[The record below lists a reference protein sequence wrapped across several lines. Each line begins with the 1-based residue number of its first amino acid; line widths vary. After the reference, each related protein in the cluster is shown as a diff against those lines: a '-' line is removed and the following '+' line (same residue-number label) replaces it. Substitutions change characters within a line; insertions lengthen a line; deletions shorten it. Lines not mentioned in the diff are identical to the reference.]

1 MLCLPTRRHRVL
13 LHRYGRSSGP
23 PGKTNFSLLESNE
36 ILCSNTSRLHIPC
49 WSPADMREMFDEL
62 GVLGRGGFGVVY
74 HVRHRLDGLEYA
86 VKKVPIAS
94 TRSARISSGS
104 KNDLDEILRELRTL
118 ARLDHPNVV
127 RYFAGWIE
135 WADVSSFLHG
145 SDESVVSRVSTI
157 SISDDAAPGATD
169 DSLVLRD
176 DVYIRASDG
185 IRFESSRP
193 SSKSAPS
200 HASSPSRMRVSPNSP
215 GASRSAHQDLTS
227 SAMAATEAAEK
238 GPIDKTNVEDA
249 ATGLSVTNANDF
261 GRTSTFESE
270 TSVPAAKPSLALHL
284 QMGLYPMTLA
294 DFINPNPGTAVKPLT
309 HCFHVQPTIDIL
321 MTLLDG
327 VAYLHSQ
334 GIVHRDLKP
343 ANVFIAANNN
353 PRDARGVVDLFLCSE
368 CRASGNA
375 QAVKLS
381 LRIGD
386 FGLVT
391 TLAQPTSRSP
401 DNAGI
406 SHDATVVIEK
416 ALQQPDTP
424 AVRAA
429 VALPSKRI
437 LAEEH
442 RNVNDKPHA
451 VGTALYRPLT
461 IPDHNTYL
469 DTYAL
474 GIIAFELLYKCSTRM
489 ERHDTIQA
497 LKQNNTFPPHFV
509 KNVGPRLAGCI
520 RKLLVHDPRVTLHS
534 LREELTAVMKAPDL

>member
-1 MLCLPTRRHRVL
+1 
-13 LHRYGRSSGP
+13 
-23 PGKTNFSLLESNE
+23 
-36 ILCSNTSRLHIPC
+36 
-49 WSPADMREMFDEL
+49 
-62 GVLGRGGFGVVY
+62 
-74 HVRHRLDGLEYA
+74 
-86 VKKVPIAS
+86 
-94 TRSARISSGS
+94 
-104 KNDLDEILRELRTL
+104 
-118 ARLDHPNVV
+118 
-127 RYFAGWIE
+127 
-135 WADVSSFLHG
+135 
-145 SDESVVSRVSTI
+145 
-157 SISDDAAPGATD
+157 
-169 DSLVLRD
+169 
-176 DVYIRASDG
+176 
-185 IRFESSRP
+185 
-193 SSKSAPS
+193 
-200 HASSPSRMRVSPNSP
+200 
-215 GASRSAHQDLTS
+215 
-227 SAMAATEAAEK
+227 MAATEAAEK
-238 GPIDKTNVEDA
+238 GPTDKTIVEDA
-249 ATGLSVTNANDF
+249 VTGLSVTNAIDF
-261 GRTSTFESE
+261 GRTSTVESE

-321 MTLLDG
+321 MALLDG
-327 VAYLHSQ
+327 VEYLHSQ
-334 GIVHRDLKP
+334 GVVHRDLKP
-343 ANVFIAANNN
+343 ANIFIAANNN
-353 PRDARGVVDLFLCSE
+353 PRDTRGVVDLFLCSE

-391 TLAQPTSRSP
+391 TLAQPTSHSP
-401 DNAGI
+401 NSARI
-406 SHDATVVIEK
+406 SHDAATEVEK
-416 ALQQPDTP
+416 PLQQPDIP
-424 AVRAA
+424 AVRTAL
-429 VALPSKRI
+429 ALPSKRV

-534 LREELTAVMKAPDL
+534 LREELSAVLKAPDL